1 MADSSNNQSYSLISV
16 EKAKKRS
23 VEDPMPA
30 SVGIDTSAEVSSSE
44 KENSASVVKQA
55 LPGVTSAS
63 DQNTSFFNRQEASK
77 PSDVREVSKSHDG
90 QMPLNSPEVKQSAS
104 SSEESALDNLTEEDL
119 QGSAPLENMHKIIL
133 VVLILA
139 LIVFGVYFF
148 VFM

>member
-23 VEDPMPA
+23 FEDPMPA
-30 SVGIDTSAEVSSSE
+30 SVGIDTSAVASSSE
-44 KENSASVVKQA
+44 KENSVSRASQSSA
-55 LPGVTSAS
+55 ELTSPDAQEVS
-63 DQNTSFFNRQEASK
+63 EPLDAQEASK
-77 PSDVREVSKSHDG
+77 PRAAQKPS
-90 QMPLNSPEVKQSAS
+90 NSPEAKKFA

>member
-23 VEDPMPA
+23 FEDPMPA
-30 SVGIDTSAEVSSSE
+30 SVGIDTSAVASSSE
-44 KENSASVVKQA
+44 KENSVSRASQSSA
-55 LPGVTSAS
+55 ELTSPDAQEVS
-63 DQNTSFFNRQEASK
+63 EPLDVEEASK
-77 PSDVREVSKSHDG
+77 PRAAQKPS
-90 QMPLNSPEVKQSAS
+90 NSPEAKKFA

-119 QGSAPLENMHKIIL
+119 QGSAPLENMHKIII

>member
-23 VEDPMPA
+23 FEDPMPA
-30 SVGIDTSAEVSSSE
+30 SVGIDTSAVASSLE
-44 KENSASVVKQA
+44 KENSVSRASQSSA
-55 LPGVTSAS
+55 ELTSPDAQEVS
-63 DQNTSFFNRQEASK
+63 EPLDVQEASK
-77 PSDVREVSKSHDG
+77 PRAAQKPS
-90 QMPLNSPEVKQSAS
+90 NSPEAKKYA

>member
-23 VEDPMPA
+23 FEDPMPA
-30 SVGIDTSAEVSSSE
+30 SVGIDTSAVASSSE
-44 KENSASVVKQA
+44 KENSVSRASQSSA
-55 LPGVTSAS
+55 ELTSPDAQEVS
-63 DQNTSFFNRQEASK
+63 EPLDVQEASK
-77 PSDVREVSKSHDG
+77 PRAAQKPS
-90 QMPLNSPEVKQSAS
+90 NSPEAKKYA

>member
-1 MADSSNNQSYSLISV
+1 MADSSKNQSYSLISV
-16 EKAKKRS
+16 EKAENRS
-23 VEDPMPA
+23 FEDSVPA

-44 KENSASVVKQA
+44 KENSASSVRQA
-55 LPGVTSAS
+55 
-63 DQNTSFFNRQEASK
+63 
-77 PSDVREVSKSHDG
+77 
-90 QMPLNSPEVKQSAS
+90 SAS

-119 QGSAPLENMHKIIL
+119 RGSAPLENMHKIIL

>member
-23 VEDPMPA
+23 FEDPMPA
-30 SVGIDTSAEVSSSE
+30 SVGIDTSAVASSSE
-44 KENSASVVKQA
+44 KENSVSRASQSSVE
-55 LPGVTSAS
+55 LTSPDAQEVS
-63 DQNTSFFNRQEASK
+63 EPLDVQEASK
-77 PSDVREVSKSHDG
+77 PRAAQKPS
-90 QMPLNSPEVKQSAS
+90 NSPEAKKYA

>member
-23 VEDPMPA
+23 FEDPMPA
-30 SVGIDTSAEVSSSE
+30 SVGIDTSAVASSSE
-44 KENSASVVKQA
+44 KENSVSRASQSSGE
-55 LPGVTSAS
+55 LTSPDA
-63 DQNTSFFNRQEASK
+63 QEVSEPLDAQEISKLRAAQK
-77 PSDVREVSKSHDG
+77 PS
-90 QMPLNSPEVKQSAS
+90 NSPEAKKFA

>member
-1 MADSSNNQSYSLISV
+1 MADSSNNQAYSLISV

-23 VEDPMPA
+23 FEDPMPA
-30 SVGIDTSAEVSSSE
+30 SVGIDTSAVASSSE
-44 KENSASVVKQA
+44 KENSVSRASQSSA
-55 LPGVTSAS
+55 ELTSPDAQEVS
-63 DQNTSFFNRQEASK
+63 EPLDVQEASK
-77 PSDVREVSKSHDG
+77 PRAAQKPS
-90 QMPLNSPEVKQSAS
+90 NSPEAKKFA

-119 QGSAPLENMHKIIL
+119 QGSAPLENMHKIII

>member
-23 VEDPMPA
+23 FEDPMMPA
-30 SVGIDTSAEVSSSE
+30 SVGIDTSAVASSSE
-44 KENSASVVKQA
+44 KENSVSRASQSSA
-55 LPGVTSAS
+55 ELTSPDA
-63 DQNTSFFNRQEASK
+63 QEVSEPLDAQEISKLRAAQK
-77 PSDVREVSKSHDG
+77 PS
-90 QMPLNSPEVKQSAS
+90 NSPEAKKFA

-119 QGSAPLENMHKIIL
+119 QGSAPLEYMHKIIL

>member
-16 EKAKKRS
+16 KKKKKRS
-23 VEDPMPA
+23 FEDPMPA
-30 SVGIDTSAEVSSSE
+30 SVGIDTSAVASSSE
-44 KENSASVVKQA
+44 KENSVSRASQSSA
-55 LPGVTSAS
+55 ELTSPDA
-63 DQNTSFFNRQEASK
+63 QEVSEPLDAQEISKLRAAQK
-77 PSDVREVSKSHDG
+77 PS
-90 QMPLNSPEVKQSAS
+90 NSPEAKKFA

-119 QGSAPLENMHKIIL
+119 QGSAPLEYMHKIIL

>member
-23 VEDPMPA
+23 FEDPMPA
-30 SVGIDTSAEVSSSE
+30 PVGIDTSAVASSSE
-44 KENSASVVKQA
+44 KENSVSRASQSSA
-55 LPGVTSAS
+55 ELTSPDAQEVS
-63 DQNTSFFNRQEASK
+63 EPLDVQEASK
-77 PSDVREVSKSHDG
+77 PRAAQKPS
-90 QMPLNSPEVKQSAS
+90 NSPEAKKYA

-133 VVLILA
+133 VALILA

>member
-30 SVGIDTSAEVSSSE
+30 SVGIDTSAEASSSK
-44 KENSASVVKQA
+44 KENSVSRASQSSA
-55 LPGVTSAS
+55 ELTSLDA
-63 DQNTSFFNRQEASK
+63 QEVSK
-77 PSDVREVSKSHDG
+77 PLDVQEVSKSRAA
-90 QMPLNSPEVKQSAS
+90 QKPSSSPEAKKYA

>member
-23 VEDPMPA
+23 FEDPMPA
-30 SVGIDTSAEVSSSE
+30 SVGIDTSAVASSSE
-44 KENSASVVKQA
+44 KENSVSRASQSSA
-55 LPGVTSAS
+55 ELTSPDA
-63 DQNTSFFNRQEASK
+63 QEVSEPLDAQEISKLRAAQK
-77 PSDVREVSKSHDG
+77 PS
-90 QMPLNSPEVKQSAS
+90 NSPEAKKFA

-119 QGSAPLENMHKIIL
+119 QGSAPLEYMHKIIL

>member
-16 EKAKKRS
+16 EKAKKCS
-23 VEDPMPA
+23 FEDPMPA
-30 SVGIDTSAEVSSSE
+30 SVGIDTSAVASSSE
-44 KENSASVVKQA
+44 KENSVSRASQSSA
-55 LPGVTSAS
+55 ELTSPDAQEVS
-63 DQNTSFFNRQEASK
+63 EPLDVQEASK
-77 PSDVREVSKSHDG
+77 PRAAQKPS
-90 QMPLNSPEVKQSAS
+90 NSPEAKKYA

>member
-23 VEDPMPA
+23 FEDPMPA
-30 SVGIDTSAEVSSSE
+30 SVGIDASAEASSSD
-44 KENSASVVKQA
+44 KEANESRVSQASTG
-55 LPGVTSAS
+55 LTSS
-63 DQNTSFFNRQEASK
+63 DAQEISKLRAAQK
-77 PSDVREVSKSHDG
+77 PS
-90 QMPLNSPEVKQSAS
+90 NSTEAKKFA

>member
-23 VEDPMPA
+23 FEDPMPA
-30 SVGIDTSAEVSSSE
+30 SVGIDTSAVASSSE
-44 KENSASVVKQA
+44 KENSVSRASQSSA
-55 LPGVTSAS
+55 ELTSPDAQEVS
-63 DQNTSFFNRQEASK
+63 EPLDVQEASK
-77 PSDVREVSKSHDG
+77 PRAAQKPS
-90 QMPLNSPEVKQSAS
+90 NSPEAKKYA

-139 LIVFGVYFF
+139 LVVFGVYFF

>member
-23 VEDPMPA
+23 FEDPMPA
-30 SVGIDTSAEVSSSE
+30 SVGIDTSAVASSSE
-44 KENSASVVKQA
+44 KENSVSRASQSSA
-55 LPGVTSAS
+55 ELTSPDA
-63 DQNTSFFNRQEASK
+63 QEVSEPLDAQEISKLRAAQK
-77 PSDVREVSKSHDG
+77 PS
-90 QMPLNSPEVKQSAS
+90 NSQEEKKFA

-119 QGSAPLENMHKIIL
+119 QGSAPLEYMHKIIL

>member
-1 MADSSNNQSYSLISV
+1 MADSFNNQSYSLISV
-16 EKAKKRS
+16 EKAKKCS
-23 VEDPMPA
+23 FEDPMPA
-30 SVGIDTSAEVSSSE
+30 SVSIDTSAEVFSSE
-44 KENSASVVKQA
+44 KENSVSSVSQASTGLSSPDV
-55 LPGVTSAS
+55 
-63 DQNTSFFNRQEASK
+63 QEASK
-77 PSDVREVSKSHDG
+77 PSDVQEASKPLDAQESSKSRAA
-90 QMPLNSPEVKQSAS
+90 QKPSSFPEAKKYV

>member
-30 SVGIDTSAEVSSSE
+30 SVGIDTSAVVSSLE
-44 KENSASVVKQA
+44 KENSVSRGSQASTG
-55 LPGVTSAS
+55 LTSS
-63 DQNTSFFNRQEASK
+63 DAQEVSESLGAQEASK
-77 PSDVREVSKSHDG
+77 LRAAQKPSSA
-90 QMPLNSPEVKQSAS
+90 PEAKKYA

>member
-23 VEDPMPA
+23 FEDPMPA
-30 SVGIDTSAEVSSSE
+30 SVGIDTSAVASSSE
-44 KENSASVVKQA
+44 KENSVSRASQSSA
-55 LPGVTSAS
+55 ELTSPDA
-63 DQNTSFFNRQEASK
+63 QEVSEPLDSQEISKLRAAQK
-77 PSDVREVSKSHDG
+77 PS
-90 QMPLNSPEVKQSAS
+90 NSTEAKKFA

-119 QGSAPLENMHKIIL
+119 QGSAPLEYMHKIIL

>member
-16 EKAKKRS
+16 EKAKKRFF
-23 VEDPMPA
+23 EDPMPA
-30 SVGIDTSAEVSSSE
+30 SVGIDTSAVASSSE
-44 KENSASVVKQA
+44 KENSVFRASQSSA
-55 LPGVTSAS
+55 ELTSPDA
-63 DQNTSFFNRQEASK
+63 Q
-77 PSDVREVSKSHDG
+77 EVSEPLDAQEISKLRAAQKSS
-90 QMPLNSPEVKQSAS
+90 NSPEAKKFA

-119 QGSAPLENMHKIIL
+119 QGSAPLEYMHKIIL

>member
-23 VEDPMPA
+23 FEDPMPA
-30 SVGIDTSAEVSSSE
+30 SVGIDTSAVASSSE
-44 KENSASVVKQA
+44 KENSVSRASQA
-55 LPGVTSAS
+55 SAELTSPDA
-63 DQNTSFFNRQEASK
+63 QEVSEPLDAQEISKLRAAQK
-77 PSDVREVSKSHDG
+77 PS
-90 QMPLNSPEVKQSAS
+90 NSPEAKKFA

-139 LIVFGVYFF
+139 LIVLGVYFF

>member
-23 VEDPMPA
+23 FEDPMPA
-30 SVGIDTSAEVSSSE
+30 SVGIDTSAVASSSE
-44 KENSASVVKQA
+44 KENSVSRASQSSA
-55 LPGVTSAS
+55 ELTSPDAQEVS
-63 DQNTSFFNRQEASK
+63 EPLDVQEASK
-77 PSDVREVSKSHDG
+77 PRAAQKPS
-90 QMPLNSPEVKQSAS
+90 NSPEAKKFA

-119 QGSAPLENMHKIIL
+119 QGSAPLENMHKIII

>member
-23 VEDPMPA
+23 FEDPMPA
-30 SVGIDTSAEVSSSE
+30 SVGIDTSAVASSSE
-44 KENSASVVKQA
+44 KENSVSRASQSSA
-55 LPGVTSAS
+55 ELTSPDAQEVS
-63 DQNTSFFNRQEASK
+63 EPLDVQEASK
-77 PSDVREVSKSHDG
+77 PRAAQKPSS
-90 QMPLNSPEVKQSAS
+90 SPEAKKFA

-119 QGSAPLENMHKIIL
+119 QGSAPLEYMHKIIL

>member
-23 VEDPMPA
+23 FEDPMPA
-30 SVGIDTSAEVSSSE
+30 SVGIDTSAVASSSE
-44 KENSASVVKQA
+44 KENSVSRASQSSA
-55 LPGVTSAS
+55 ELTSPDA
-63 DQNTSFFNRQEASK
+63 QEISKLRAAQK
-77 PSDVREVSKSHDG
+77 PS
-90 QMPLNSPEVKQSAS
+90 NSPEAKKFA

-119 QGSAPLENMHKIIL
+119 QGSAPLEYMHKIIL

>member
-23 VEDPMPA
+23 FEDPMPA
-30 SVGIDTSAEVSSSE
+30 SVGIDTSAVASSSE
-44 KENSASVVKQA
+44 KENSVFRASQSSA
-55 LPGVTSAS
+55 ELTSPDAQEVS
-63 DQNTSFFNRQEASK
+63 EPLDVQEASK
-77 PSDVREVSKSHDG
+77 PRAAQKPS
-90 QMPLNSPEVKQSAS
+90 NSPEAKKYA

>member
-23 VEDPMPA
+23 FEDPMPA
-30 SVGIDTSAEVSSSE
+30 SVGIDTSAVASSSE
-44 KENSASVVKQA
+44 KENSVSRASQSSA
-55 LPGVTSAS
+55 ELTSPDA
-63 DQNTSFFNRQEASK
+63 QEVSEPLDAQEISKLRAAQK
-77 PSDVREVSKSHDG
+77 PS
-90 QMPLNSPEVKQSAS
+90 NSPEAKKFA

-119 QGSAPLENMHKIIL
+119 HGSAPLEYMHKIIL

>member
-23 VEDPMPA
+23 FEDPMPA
-30 SVGIDTSAEVSSSE
+30 SVGIDTSAVASSSE
-44 KENSASVVKQA
+44 KENNVSRASQSSAE
-55 LPGVTSAS
+55 LTSPDAQEVS
-63 DQNTSFFNRQEASK
+63 EPLDAQEASK
-77 PSDVREVSKSHDG
+77 LRAAQKPS
-90 QMPLNSPEVKQSAS
+90 NSPEAKKFA

-119 QGSAPLENMHKIIL
+119 QGSAPLEYMHKIIL

>member
-23 VEDPMPA
+23 FEDPMPA
-30 SVGIDTSAEVSSSE
+30 SVGIDTSAVASSSE
-44 KENSASVVKQA
+44 KENSVSRASQSSA
-55 LPGVTSAS
+55 ELTSPDA
-63 DQNTSFFNRQEASK
+63 QEVSEPLDAQEISKLRAAQK
-77 PSDVREVSKSHDG
+77 PS
-90 QMPLNSPEVKQSAS
+90 NSPETKKFA

-119 QGSAPLENMHKIIL
+119 QGSAPLEYMHKIIL

>member
-23 VEDPMPA
+23 FEDPMPA
-30 SVGIDTSAEVSSSE
+30 SVGIDTSAVASSSE
-44 KENSASVVKQA
+44 KESSVSRASQSSAE
-55 LPGVTSAS
+55 LTSPDAQEVS
-63 DQNTSFFNRQEASK
+63 EPLDVQEASK
-77 PSDVREVSKSHDG
+77 PRAAQKPS
-90 QMPLNSPEVKQSAS
+90 NSPEAKKYA

>member
-23 VEDPMPA
+23 FEDPMPA
-30 SVGIDTSAEVSSSE
+30 SVGIDTSAVASSSE
-44 KENSASVVKQA
+44 KENSVSRASQSSA
-55 LPGVTSAS
+55 ELTSPDAQEVS
-63 DQNTSFFNRQEASK
+63 ESLDVQEASK
-77 PSDVREVSKSHDG
+77 PRAAQKPS
-90 QMPLNSPEVKQSAS
+90 NSPEAKKYA

>member
-23 VEDPMPA
+23 FEDPMPA
-30 SVGIDTSAEVSSSE
+30 SVGIDTSAVASSSE
-44 KENSASVVKQA
+44 KENSVSRASQSSA
-55 LPGVTSAS
+55 ELTSPDAQEVS
-63 DQNTSFFNRQEASK
+63 EPLDVQEASK
-77 PSDVREVSKSHDG
+77 PRAAQKPS
-90 QMPLNSPEVKQSAS
+90 NSPEAKKFA

-139 LIVFGVYFF
+139 LIVFGVFFF

>member
-23 VEDPMPA
+23 FEDPMPA
-30 SVGIDTSAEVSSSE
+30 SVGIDTSAVASSSE
-44 KENSASVVKQA
+44 KENSVSRASQSSA
-55 LPGVTSAS
+55 ELTSPDAQEVS
-63 DQNTSFFNRQEASK
+63 EPLDVQEASK
-77 PSDVREVSKSHDG
+77 PRAAQKPS
-90 QMPLNSPEVKQSAS
+90 NSPEAKKFA

-119 QGSAPLENMHKIIL
+119 QGSAPLEYMHKIIL

>member
-23 VEDPMPA
+23 FEDPMPA
-30 SVGIDTSAEVSSSE
+30 SVGIDTSAVASSSE
-44 KENSASVVKQA
+44 KENSVSRASQSSA
-55 LPGVTSAS
+55 ELTSPDA
-63 DQNTSFFNRQEASK
+63 QEVSEPLDAQEISKLRAAQK
-77 PSDVREVSKSHDG
+77 PS
-90 QMPLNSPEVKQSAS
+90 NSPEAKKFA

-119 QGSAPLENMHKIIL
+119 QGSAPLENMHKIII

>member
-23 VEDPMPA
+23 FEDPMPA
-30 SVGIDTSAEVSSSE
+30 SVGIDTSAVASSSE
-44 KENSASVVKQA
+44 KENSVSRASQSSA
-55 LPGVTSAS
+55 ELTSPDAQEVS
-63 DQNTSFFNRQEASK
+63 EPLDVQEASK
-77 PSDVREVSKSHDG
+77 PRAAQKPSS
-90 QMPLNSPEVKQSAS
+90 SPEAKKYI

-139 LIVFGVYFF
+139 LVVFGVYFF

>member
-23 VEDPMPA
+23 FEDPMPA
-30 SVGIDTSAEVSSSE
+30 SVGIDTSAVASSSE
-44 KENSASVVKQA
+44 KENSVSRASQSSA
-55 LPGVTSAS
+55 ELTSPDA
-63 DQNTSFFNRQEASK
+63 Q
-77 PSDVREVSKSHDG
+77 EVSE
-90 QMPLNSPEVKQSAS
+90 PLDAQEISKLRAAQKLSNSPEAKKFAS
-104 SSEESALDNLTEEDL
+104 LEESALDNLTEEDL

>member
-23 VEDPMPA
+23 FEDPMPA
-30 SVGIDTSAEVSSSE
+30 SVGIDTSAVASSSE
-44 KENSASVVKQA
+44 KENSVSRASQSLA
-55 LPGVTSAS
+55 ELTSPDAQEVS
-63 DQNTSFFNRQEASK
+63 EPLDVQEASK
-77 PSDVREVSKSHDG
+77 PRAAQKPS
-90 QMPLNSPEVKQSAS
+90 NSPEAKKFA

>member
-23 VEDPMPA
+23 FEDPMPA
-30 SVGIDTSAEVSSSE
+30 SVGIDTSAVASSSE
-44 KENSASVVKQA
+44 KENSVSRASQSSA
-55 LPGVTSAS
+55 ELTSPDA
-63 DQNTSFFNRQEASK
+63 QEVSEPLDTQEISKLRVAQK
-77 PSDVREVSKSHDG
+77 PS
-90 QMPLNSPEVKQSAS
+90 NSPEAKKFA

-119 QGSAPLENMHKIIL
+119 QGSAPLEYMHKIIL